1 MFSTWNQIILGT
13 INYHEWSVMK
23 EQSGWGLGNIS
34 INVELYSQSILQ
46 CRAAWSRSPVGHFR
60 QQVLRWGFD
69 WKFFHIHKIPRFA
82 SARTPSWGRRPS
94 GSRTCQTWTIP
105 PAGNCWCLQTFSW
118 KTFGVV
124 FLPLWKQWGIPQSHP
139 YRRHSSNPQLE
150 RKYESEHLILRSA
163 GEKYHRVHRPMLSQI
178 PLREVCQAFSRL
190 VVPSTAETP
199 MILESEVSKAR
210 SSLDVAWA
218 SSALGSATESVESGS
233 CREEATWSSLRKEAR
248 SRLSREGCTFSTEAL
263 FTWCPSSPRSR
274 TEARHRI
281 GNLMSSRS
289 ESCDWMLED
298 TDRDTSRADTGRR
311 V

>member
-1 MFSTWNQIILGT
+1 MLNSTHSPFFNVGQLEVDLLWAIFASKFFGET
-13 INYHEWSVMK
+13 STESSSVSVRSPALLLLVHRVEEGALQDQERAK
-23 EQSGWGLGNIS
+23 REPSHQLGNY
-34 INVELYSQSILQ
+34 LCLQ
-46 CRAAWSRSPVGHFR
+46 
-60 QQVLRWGFD
+60 
-69 WKFFHIHKIPRFA
+69 KFSCK
-82 SARTPSWGRRPS
+82 S
-94 GSRTCQTWTIP
+94 
-105 PAGNCWCLQTFSW
+105 WCLMY
-118 KTFGVV
+118 
-124 FLPLWKQWGIPQSHP
+124 LPLWKQWGIPQSHP
-139 YRRHSSNPQLE
+139 CRRHSSNPQLE

-210 SSLDVAWA
+210 SSLDVASS
-218 SSALGSATESVESGS
+218 SSAFGSATESAESGS
-233 CREEATWSSLRKEAR
+233 CREEATWLSLRKEAR

-298 TDRDTSRADTGRR
+298 TDRDTSSADTGRR